1 MQKVDDWLPRDGM
14 GEQREAGIKGDMS
27 KFGGIILTFI
37 ILIVLMA
44 SYIYIYIYQ
53 NLSSCILEIYATYY
67 MLIIPQ

>member
-1 MQKVDDWLPRDGM
+1 MQKVDDWLPTDGM

-44 SYIYIYIYQ
+44 SYIYIYIY
-53 NLSSCILEIYATYY
+53 IYIKTYQVVY
-67 MLIIPQ
+67 LKFMPLTC

>member
-44 SYIYIYIYQ
+44 SYIYIYIY
-53 NLSSCILEIYATYY
+53 IKTYQVVY
-67 MLIIPQ
+67 LKFMPLTTC